1 MRHLFLVVLFLL
13 APLASLHATH
23 ELSTVANYSN
33 SASYS
38 RPFVTME
45 KLVISDN
52 AWNLSFG

>member
-23 ELSTVANYSN
+23 ELSTVANYS
-33 SASYS
+33 YS